1 MTQLKPKSNEN
12 RRLNYQRRRLIQ
24 EEGHTSSTLTV
35 YRSSL
40 LSKSAIK
47 LLQQIE
53 RNIGENDITLR
64 RNIINI
70 SNNMY
75 SHHNH
80 CYHKYMKSQHI
91 ELSDTESI
99 AIKLWT
105 SSEQFTKT
113 YHIESKNQ
121 NKYKWNLFTQSMT
134 SAIIK
139 IYAAMILDYES
150 NKGKNRVFRTI
161 PNQLYRGTKIFNS
174 NAKTWKLDSILSF
187 TTSFNV
193 AESFAALSQYQI
205 QQPNKSQNCIL
216 KINNF
221 EKYLLQQKIFAA
233 PIYWLSEYQYEQE
246 WIILPNPNMIIFNVK
261 ISSEKINGGNLFNL
275 NLLR

>member
-1 MTQLKPKSNEN
+1 MTQVKPKSNED
-12 RRLNYQRRRLIQ
+12 RRFHNQRRRLIRKS
-24 EEGHTSSTLTV
+24 GHTSISTSISFNIHRL
-35 YRSSL
+35 SL
-40 LSKSAIK
+40 SDSAIK
-47 LLQQIE
+47 LVQEIE
-53 RNIGENDITLR
+53 SNLGESHITLR
-64 RNIINI
+64 RNIRNI

-80 CYHKYMKSQHI
+80 RYHKYMKSQNI
-91 ELSDTESI
+91 ALSDTESI

-121 NKYKWNLFTQSMT
+121 NKHKWNLFTQSMT
-134 SAIIK
+134 SAILK
-139 IYAAMILDYES
+139 IYVAIILDYSS

-161 PNQLYRGTKIFNS
+161 PDQIYRGTKRFDV

-193 AESFAALSQYQI
+193 AETFAALSQ
-205 QQPNKSQNCIL
+205 QPNNSQNCIL

-221 EKYLLQQKIFAA
+221 EKYLIEQKIFAA
-233 PIYWLSEYQYEQE
+233 PIYWLSDYEYEKE
-246 WIILPNPNMIIFNVK
+246 WVVLPNPNRIIFNVK